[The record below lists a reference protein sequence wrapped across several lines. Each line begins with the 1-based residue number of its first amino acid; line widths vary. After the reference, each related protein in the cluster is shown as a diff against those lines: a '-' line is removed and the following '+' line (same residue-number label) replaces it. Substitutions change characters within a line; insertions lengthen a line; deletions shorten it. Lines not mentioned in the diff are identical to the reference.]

1 MSASATD
8 PPSDAQSGARQGA
21 ERLRIGGLTPLT
33 TLDFPGELAAVV
45 FCQGCPWRC
54 RYCQNG
60 DLLAA
65 RRDDLIPWSRVR
77 DLLDRRRGLLDAV
90 VFSGG
95 EPTLD
100 PALPQAIDQVR
111 ALGFK
116 VGLHSAGIHP
126 QRLQAVLPRVDW
138 VGLDIKAPLA
148 DDAGHARVTGRRG
161 SASPVRRSLAAL
173 VQQARTRDLPFECRT
188 TAHPALLDATALLA
202 VADDMAAAGVVHWV
216 LQIARAQGAIGTLG
230 AVGADYPSTDTLR
243 RLRARLPAMTVRRA

>member
-8 PPSDAQSGARQGA
+8 PQSDAQSDARQGA

-95 EPTLD
+95 EPTLQA
-100 PALPQAIDQVR
+100 ALPAAMAEVR
-111 ALGFK
+111 ARGFK
-116 VGLHSAGIHP
+116 TGLHTAGTYP
-126 QRLQAVLPRVDW
+126 KRLRLVLPYVDW
-138 VGLDIKAPLA
+138 VGLDIKALPE
-148 DDAGHARVTGRRG
+148 DYPVVTGIPG
-161 SASPVRRSLAAL
+161 SGAAPWQSLGL
-173 VQQARTRDLPFECRT
+173 
-188 TAHPALLDATALLA
+188 LLDADVALEVRTTPMPGL
-202 VADDMAAAGVVHWV
+202 DSTDYLDRLM
-216 LQIARAQGAIGTLG
+216 RRLG
-230 AVGADYPSTDTLR
+230 AVGVRDYVLQRCHTERSLDWGLHAQIPAAPPVWSQ
-243 RLRARLPAMTVRRA
+243 ARMRVRRRMA